1 MVIRVKKR
9 LRSARLCWVW
19 LAATMVAGQTFQ
31 IGGNAGSGNASS
43 HPQQNSGAA
52 AGQQA
57 GAGTGLS
64 WGSSIQVARQ
74 ARAANDALQKGDYAA
89 ATAYAEQ
96 AAKAAPQE
104 YELWYTLGYAARLAG
119 RYPLSLSAYQS
130 GMEHAPP
137 SAQAQGMT
145 GMAETYVKMGR
156 DNEARQILMKVV
168 AANPQNTDALQQVGE
183 LFLKLDPQKA
193 VDLLIRADTL
203 KPVARTEVLIAGAY
217 QRLNQPD
224 QAKQYL
230 ERAKNRAPHNP
241 EVVRAVAGQY
251 RDAGQY
257 DLAIATLRT
266 LPLNAPDVI
275 AELAYT
281 YQLAGQRE
289 QAAQLYSQAARQAG
303 GNIGFALSAA
313 QALVDVGQTD
323 GARAFLDQVQQ
334 REPDNYRLHEIR
346 GRIDQSEDRYPEAVQ
361 DYKAALSNLP
371 PAVPEGPLYPLQ
383 LRLNLYEL
391 YRQTDNASAAKQEI
405 EQAAA
410 QIAAVQPS
418 TQARPEYLRLRAAI
432 KMASGDLK
440 GADQDLQQAMAL
452 APNDINSISNYADLM
467 WQMGQ
472 KETARKLYQRALAVN
487 PRNRQALLSLGHLA
501 RDMGKPKEAESYFTR
516 AVRLDPK
523 SYAAYLA
530 LGDLYTS
537 SQDYAAAETNYEAA
551 FQRMPS
557 NPATVAGGANAALL
571 AHRLPL
577 AEQWLSRATG
587 AIGDNPQVMRERER
601 YLTLTGDYAQS
612 ARLGFQVIQH
622 LPRDPQAPIY
632 LAYDLYYL
640 GRYQEVSDLVARY
653 TPIFPRDKDL
663 ALISGYLHV
672 RDNEYPDALADF
684 SRALEADSRMP
695 TGYVA
700 RGYVLNH
707 LRRPTEAAHD
717 FQTALQLSPNDGEA
731 HMGLAYSDLQLRR
744 SQQALDQLAMAEKL
758 LGHTHEW
765 QTGRSHEWHLGRAE
779 AFRQQ
784 QKLKPAIAEYR
795 AALKEKPADLETQM
809 ALADTQYL
817 LRQYEDALD
826 SFQAALKLSPANPEI
841 YARMA
846 QVHAHLKQPEA
857 TLRAV
862 QAAEQAGGT
871 RADILMRTGDAL
883 LTLGE
888 QDAAMQRF
896 SRALEEPGADRVGIR
911 LAIAEVF
918 VRQGRRD
925 DALRQISLSL
935 AESRIGEAPPP
946 TADNFVQAANLLLG
960 LNEFSL
966 GRSYFEKARQAGASP
981 RVVAIGLAN
990 SYLAEGNTQ
999 AAHRELASLGDS
1011 SQYRDDYDYTMAW
1024 ANLYRERQETVH
1036 ALSRFAQASTL
1047 APHEDPISMR
1057 DTQYELAGEEGRQIN
1072 QQLSVFSDASLQT
1085 LLEDINVYS
1094 LDAKMLG
1101 VTNPALLPKPRHS
1114 LQSLGE
1120 EHYRVHLPNVPTIVG
1135 FVGESRASG
1144 IFSFPSTGVIQDRT
1158 TYDTMFNS
1166 GILHSVHLGS
1176 NTITFNPGIQFT
1188 LRRDTTSPLDMNQNL
1203 FSQYLYLSTSSFY
1216 NWVSVH
1222 GAATRET
1229 GPFTEQNLNSRDL
1242 SANIEFTVG
1251 RPWGHTA
1258 LLSGYSVRDLL
1269 FKPAPDR
1276 EYYTTSQ
1283 YLGLQHT
1290 FGKRLTIAGLA
1301 EYLRSW
1307 EVFGS
1312 QYAIAQAVRPRV
1324 RFEYRTQGRWQVE
1337 GSFGLS
1343 RGEGF
1348 HPYDNVESEFL
1359 VSYLRPVP
1367 RKVTDTTGQTTVD
1380 YPSRFSFGVQE
1391 QTFYNFNGAGTT
1403 MVLPVLHFTLF

>member
-1 MVIRVKKR
+1 MVIRVNKCFR
-9 LRSARLCWVW
+9 LARLCWVG
-19 LAATMVAGQTFQ
+19 LAATMVVGQTFQ
-31 IGGNAGSGNASS
+31 IGGSAGSGKASS
-43 HPQQNSGAA
+43 HPQQDSGTAA
-52 AGQQA
+52 SQPA
-57 GAGTGLS
+57 GAGSGLG

-96 AAKAAPQE
+96 AAKSAPQE

-130 GMEHAPP
+130 GMQHAPA

-156 DNEARQILMKVV
+156 ENEARQLLLKVV
-168 AANPQNTDALQQVGE
+168 AASPRDSDALQQVGE

-193 VDLLIRADTL
+193 ADLLLRADAL
-203 KPVARTEVLIAGAY
+203 KPEARTEVLIAGAY
-217 QRLNQPD
+217 QRLHQPD
-224 QAKQYL
+224 QARQYL
-230 ERAKNRAPHNP
+230 EKAQNRAPHNP
-241 EVVRAVAGQY
+241 DVVRAVAGQY
-251 RDAGQY
+251 RDNGQY
-257 DLAIATLRT
+257 DQAIAALRT
-266 LPLNAPDVI
+266 LPLKDPEVI

-281 YQLAGQRE
+281 YQLAGQKD
-289 QAAQLYSQAARQAG
+289 QAAKLYSQAARQAA

-313 QALVDVGQTD
+313 QSLVDVGQTD

-334 REPDNYRLHEIR
+334 REPNNYRLHEIR
-346 GRIDQSEDRYPEAVQ
+346 GRIDQGEERFPEAVQ
-361 DYKAALSNLP
+361 EYQAALGNLP
-371 PAVPEGPLYPLQ
+371 PAAPEGPLYPLQ

-391 YRQTDNASAAKQEI
+391 YRQTNNESAAKQEI
-405 EQAAA
+405 DQASA
-410 QIAAVQPS
+410 QIATVQPTPQ
-418 TQARPEYLRLRAAI
+418 TQPEYLRLRAAI
-432 KMASGDLK
+432 KVASGDLQ
-440 GADQDLQQAMAL
+440 GANQDLQQAMAL
-452 APNDINSISNYADLM
+452 APNDANSILNYADLM

-472 KETARKLYQRALAVN
+472 KETAHKLYQRALTVSPN
-487 PRNRQALLSLGHLA
+487 NRQAMLSLGHLA
-501 RDMGKPKEAESYFTR
+501 RDMGNSKEAEGYFTR

-530 LGDLYTS
+530 LGDLYTATKN
-537 SQDYAAAETNYEAA
+537 YAAAETNYEAA
-551 FQRMPS
+551 YQRMPT
-557 NPATVAGGANAALL
+557 NPATVSGGANAALL
-571 AHRLPL
+571 AHKLPL
-577 AEQWLSRATG
+577 AEKWIQRATG
-587 AIGDNPQVMRERER
+587 AVGDNPQVMREQER

-612 ARLGFQVIQH
+612 AKLGYQVIQR

-640 GRYQEVSDLVARY
+640 GRYQEVSDLVAKY

-663 ALISGYLHV
+663 ALISGYLNV
-672 RDNEYPDALADF
+672 RNDEYPDALADF
-684 SRALEADSRMP
+684 SRALQVDSKMP
-695 TGYVA
+695 TGFVA

-707 LRRPTEAAHD
+707 LKRPTEAARD
-717 FQTALQLSPNDGEA
+717 FQSALQLEPNNGEA
-731 HMGLAYSDLQLRR
+731 HMGLAYSDLQLHRP
-744 SQQALDQLAMAEKL
+744 QPALEQLAMAEKL
-758 LGHTHEW
+758 MGHTHEW
-765 QTGRSHEWHLGRAE
+765 QTGRSREWHLGRAE
-779 AFRQQ
+779 AFSQQ
-784 QKLKPAIAEYR
+784 RKLKAAIVEYR

-809 ALADTQYL
+809 ALADAQYR
-817 LRQYEDALD
+817 LRQYENSLD
-826 SFQAALKLSPANPEI
+826 SFQVALKLSPGNPDI

-846 QVHAHLKQPEA
+846 QVHAHLRQPEA

-871 RADILMRTGDAL
+871 RPDILMRTGDAL
-883 LTLGE
+883 LTVGE

-946 TADNFVQAANLLLG
+946 TPDNFVQAANLLLG
-960 LNEFSL
+960 LNEFDL
-966 GRSYFEKARQAGASP
+966 GRSYFEKARQAGADQ

-990 SYLAEGNTQ
+990 SYLAQGNTQ
-999 AAHRELASLGDS
+999 AAHRELASLGDA

-1036 ALSRFAQASTL
+1036 ALSRFAQASSL
-1047 APHEDPISMR
+1047 APHEDPLSMR
-1057 DTQYELAGEEGRQIN
+1057 DTQYELAEEEGRQIN
-1072 QQLSVFSDASLQT
+1072 QQVSIFSEASLQT
-1085 LLEDINVYS
+1085 LFEDINVYS

-1114 LQSLGE
+1114 LQTLGE
-1120 EHYRVHLPNVPTIVG
+1120 EHYRVHLHGIPTILG
-1135 FVGESRASG
+1135 FVGESRSSG
-1144 IFSFPSTGVIQDRT
+1144 VFSFPSTLVIQDRT
-1158 TYDTMFNS
+1158 TYDTMFNT
-1166 GILHSVHLGS
+1166 GIVHSVHLGS
-1176 NTITFNPGIQFT
+1176 NTITFNPGVQFT

-1222 GAATRET
+1222 GSATREA
-1229 GPFTEQNLNSRDL
+1229 GPFTQQNLHSRDL

-1258 LLSGYSVRDLL
+1258 FLSGYSVRDLL

-1276 EYYTTSQ
+1276 EFYTTSN

-1307 EVFGS
+1307 EVFGM

-1324 RFEYRTQGRWQVE
+1324 RFEYRTKGRWQVE
-1337 GSFGLS
+1337 GSFGMS

-1367 RKVTDTTGQTTVD
+1367 RKVTDTGEQTTVD

-1391 QTFYNFNGAGTT
+1391 QTFYNFNGGGTT